1 MDEEYLMKCVV
12 DPLKKTFYLYS
23 NEGERK
29 EVVCDNIEQFMN
41 VLNLVRET
49 CPEGRLSYACLLYT
63 SPSPRDVEESRM
75 PSSA

>member
-1 MDEEYLMKCVV
+1 MSMVSAWMDEEYLMKCVV

-23 NEGERK
+23 NEGDKK

-49 CPEGRLSYACLLYT
+49 CPEGRLSYANPL
-63 SPSPRDVEESRM
+63 
-75 PSSA
+75 